1 MLELQP
7 ANKPL
12 FIIYELANCSSLTWN
27 KGLPHFEIEKDLSD
41 CKIAIVLCD
50 HPSEVICR
58 LPQMPVRIRVKLHQ
72 NNIHP
77 NYPVDTHYWNTACAP
92 GECDALSLV
101 TVGWNLYI
109 LSSVILT
116 LQSQDQVWPR
126 FQSEPGE
133 CSSAG
138 QGSVSHCPRQRY
150 IHPKTWNMT
159 HSTEL
164 SHQSPVITAQLMIAS
179 EVALE
184 TPGH

>member
-72 NNIHP
+72 NNIRA
-77 NYPVDTHYWNTACAP
+77 NYPVLLKHGMCCARWVWCFISRNCWLESLHFVICNLNTSKPRPGLAKIPEWARRVQLCRP
-92 GECDALSLV
+92 GECQSL
-101 TVGWNLYI
+101 
-109 LSSVILT
+109 
-116 LQSQDQVWPR
+116 
-126 FQSEPGE
+126 
-133 CSSAG
+133 
-138 QGSVSHCPRQRY
+138 
-150 IHPKTWNMT
+150 PKTKI
-159 HSTEL
+159 HS
-164 SHQSPVITAQLMIAS
+164 S
-179 EVALE
+179 
-184 TPGH
+184 